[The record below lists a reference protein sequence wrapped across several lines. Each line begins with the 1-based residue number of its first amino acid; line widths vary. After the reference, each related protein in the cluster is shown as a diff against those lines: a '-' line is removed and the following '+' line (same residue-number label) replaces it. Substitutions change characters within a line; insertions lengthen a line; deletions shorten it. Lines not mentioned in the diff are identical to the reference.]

1 MAQFRCAP
9 VADAWWWSP
18 EMHVLHGVPADG
30 TPLRSR
36 HLLDLMHPTDRQR
49 TRAALAGCAEGRPFS
64 LEVRVTRPDGGL
76 RTVVV
81 AGTPVRDDLGR
92 VAAVEGVCVDITDSR
107 HDGEHDRERELET
120 EVAQLRTAM
129 AGRAPIEQAKGIL
142 MLLTGCSDQP
152 AFDLLAHISSH
163 THRKVR
169 DVAVALTRS
178 ASGHTV
184 LPADIAA
191 ILRDACPP
199 GACAH

>member
-1 MAQFRCAP
+1 
-9 VADAWWWSP
+9 
-18 EMHVLHGVPADG
+18 MHVLLGVRGDG
-30 TPLRSR
+30 SPVRAR
-36 HLLDLMHPTDRQR
+36 HLLDLMHPTDRHR
-49 TRAALAGCAEGRPFS
+49 TRSALARCIEGRAFS
-64 LEVRVTRPDGGL
+64 VEVRVTRPDGSL
-76 RTVVV
+76 RSLVL
-81 AGTPVRDDLGR
+81 AGTPVRDDLGH
-92 VAAVEGVCVDITDSR
+92 VVGVDGVCVDVTEGR
-107 HDGEHDRERELET
+107 QAPEHDRTRELET

-178 ASGHTV
+178 ACGHTV